1 MYTIIYDNFMYSVI
15 HDIVFILGGVFL
27 ILFSQLKIKK
37 NNNAFSQRYSRILT
51 IFGILF
57 IICFGARLVFNLVSK
72 WKEPNIN
79 WEEKGGAYY
88 AAIDDYKMVSMLVL
102 DDGDTSFD
110 DGFIDNLEQ
119 NLKNDGYSSKRVNV
133 SLKEKK
139 KLLPYISSFQKYLSL
154 KNAKLWIFYLWMNDK
169 EIVQVQFFCSV
180 TNGLKKSIV
189 IEDIAIQGT
198 KSIDNVEGI
207 KPDSSILQN

>member
-1 MYTIIYDNFMYSVI
+1 MHAIDEHFLHIVI
-15 HDIVFILGGVFL
+15 HSTAMILGGVFL
-27 ILFSQLKIKK
+27 ILFSQLEIKK
-37 NNNAFSQRYSRILT
+37 NNNALSRIYSRTLT
-51 IFGILF
+51 ILGILF

-139 KLLPYISSFQKYLSL
+139 KLLPYISSFQKYLSI
-154 KNAKLWIFYLWMNDK
+154 KNAKLWIIYLWMNDK
-169 EIVQVQFFCSV
+169 EIVQSQYFCSI
-180 TNGLKKSIV
+180 TNALKKSIV